1 LNKERLPDGWEWENL
16 DGVTLEYISGGTPST
31 KVTTYWQGS
40 IPWTRSANL
49 TANYLKSG
57 EKFISREAVAETATN
72 VVPKN
77 NVLVATRV
85 GVGKATV
92 NLIDVAIS
100 QDLTGLVLDVNRILP
115 IYLVYYLHSP
125 KIQRLFEQYSRG
137 TTIQGI
143 QRSDLSRIKI
153 PLPPLDTQR
162 KIVAILDKAEATQ
175 RLRAEADALTQDLP
189 QSVFLEMFGDPATNP
204 LEWTIKKLGDVC
216 SEIYRYPTF
225 YGFEYVNSGT
235 PIIRIGNIRQDG
247 IVDPNLTNYVFI
259 DQVIN
264 DRFPRTK
271 IELYDILM
279 AVRGDG
285 STAKRIGLVHSNDLI
300 GANISPNL
308 LRIKTDGKRLNPI
321 YLFNLLVSESGQ
333 KILERYVTRTAKKTI
348 TAQNIKEISIPI
360 PPLSLQNKFEKLIL
374 STIGT
379 QDTQDQSNVK
389 LSNLFN
395 NISAKAFT
403 GALIT

>member
-1 LNKERLPDGWEWENL
+1 MPDSDLLTREFLGYFL
-16 DGVTLEYISGGTPST
+16 RTPEFVNTINT
-31 KVTTYWQGS
+31 KATG
-40 IPWTRSANL
+40 ANL
-49 TANYLKSG
+49 
-57 EKFISREAVAETATN
+57 
-72 VVPKN
+72 P
-77 NVLVATRV
+77 RV
-85 GVGKATV
+85 
-92 NLIDVAIS
+92 NP
-100 QDLTGLVLDVNRILP
+100 NIL
-115 IYLVYYLHSP
+115 LEVSV
-125 KIQRLFEQYSRG
+125 
-137 TTIQGI
+137 
-143 QRSDLSRIKI
+143 
-153 PLPPLDTQR
+153 PLPPLNTQQ

-175 RLRAEADALTQDLP
+175 RLRAEADALVQDLTK
-189 QSVFLEMFGDPATNP
+189 SVFLEMFGNPATNP

-225 YGFEYVNSGT
+225 YGFEYVNSGI
-235 PIIRIGNIRQDG
+235 PVIRIGNIRQDG
-247 IVDPNLTNYVFI
+247 IVDPDLTNYVFI

-308 LRIKTDGKRLNPI
+308 LRIKTDGKHLNPF

-360 PPLSLQNKFEKLIL
+360 PPLSLQDKFEKLIL
-374 STIGT
+374 NTIST
-379 QDTQDQSNVK
+379 QDAQDQSNVK

-403 GALIT
+403 GDLIV

>member
-1 LNKERLPDGWEWENL
+1 MNKERLPDGWEWENL

-31 KVTTYWQGS
+31 KITTYWQGS

-49 TANYLKSG
+49 TANYLKFG